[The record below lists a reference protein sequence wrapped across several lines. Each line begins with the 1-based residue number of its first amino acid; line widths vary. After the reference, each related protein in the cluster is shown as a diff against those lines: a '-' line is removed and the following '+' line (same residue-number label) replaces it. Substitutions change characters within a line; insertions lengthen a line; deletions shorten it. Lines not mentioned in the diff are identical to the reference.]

1 MTEML
6 IEKEKE
12 ICLKLMVV
20 MVLLENT
27 MIEVK
32 TGIIY
37 ILKISKPKYYNNLYY
52 CKYIIKLNC
61 Q

>member
-12 ICLKLMVV
+12 ISLKLMVV

-37 ILKISKPKYYNNLYY
+37 VLKNSKCNMLISYKTN
-52 CKYIIKLNC
+52 CK
-61 Q
+61 